1 MAEGEE
7 NIFKQLFERATSR
20 KRAREEEI
28 ENELEASFISSLQK
42 RIVETEDDWDFDWP
56 LCDVPKKIVEQME
69 QAGFS
74 VSSYHDEN
82 RGAMLHFTW

>member
-7 NIFKQLFERATSR
+7 NIFKQLFERAKSR
-20 KRAREEEI
+20 KRAREEEH
-28 ENELEASFISSLQK
+28 ENELEAVFIANLQNHIDGK
-42 RIVETEDDWDFDWP
+42 QDVWHFDWP
-56 LCDVPKKIVEQME
+56 LGLVPEKTVDKME

-74 VSSYHDEN
+74 VSSYEDES